1 MATGVGCGTICL
13 TSFSSPTPK
22 TPLVGAT
29 ISLISLIQAE
39 VYPIQFHLRFHCYSN
54 QGRSP

>member
-22 TPLVGAT
+22 TP
-29 ISLISLIQAE
+29 
-39 VYPIQFHLRFHCYSN
+39 
-54 QGRSP
+54 